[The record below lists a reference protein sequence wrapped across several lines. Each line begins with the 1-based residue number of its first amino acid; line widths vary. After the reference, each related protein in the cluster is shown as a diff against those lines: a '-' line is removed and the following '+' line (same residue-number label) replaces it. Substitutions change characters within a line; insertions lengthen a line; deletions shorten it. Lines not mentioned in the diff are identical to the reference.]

1 MFTILVLNLPQ
12 QLSGNKKLKLIAS
25 YKKYRIL
32 FSTLCFVLCAGISFA
47 QEKES
52 TEIHKT
58 KSSAT
63 IGGINYYLHTVEKGQ
78 TLFAIA
84 KFYKI
89 EVNDLVIEN
98 PEAIDGLKPG
108 QVLKI
113 PIQKK
118 KTVKSEVVDTSNCI
132 VHVVEKGQTLYSIT
146 KQYNV
151 SDDVLKKLNPE
162 LLNGLKTGQKILIPS
177 NKPKIESTSVVATT
191 STTSTT
197 TTPSNLKEGIAVA
210 QNIQKIEAADRMSS
224 SSIYKGEIKEE
235 YNVAF
240 FLPFHADEANS
251 IEMEA
256 LLKGE
261 SQFPNKTNVAL
272 QFYEGALLAIDSLKK
287 LKLNA
292 KIFVFDV
299 DDSDSLSIVTLLK
312 KPELLAMDLIIGPL
326 YGSSFMPVAKFAK
339 ENGIAI
345 VSPFTQV
352 NKILFENSYV
362 CKVSPSITL
371 QIEKMAAYVVDS
383 FQTQNIVLVNGGGLA
398 KDISFYNSFKK
409 TANDLLIQRG
419 VLKADSIHEVKG
431 LAGLQAMLST
441 TKVNVVVLPSSNQS
455 FVTDFISKLYSM
467 RDKYKIV
474 LFGLQS
480 WMNYDNLDFEYLN
493 GISLH
498 MPSNHFIDYDNVVT
512 QNVVKSYR
520 DRFKTEPEL
529 FSFQGFDVTYFFLNA
544 LKQNGSGL
552 LNNLT
557 QLKYTGIESNYEFS
571 QFPVD
576 SGFEN
581 KHVFIV
587 KYQDYKLVKA
597 N

>member
-1 MFTILVLNLPQ
+1 
-12 QLSGNKKLKLIAS
+12 LIANFN
-25 YKKYRIL
+25 KYLLSFAAFYLLL
-32 FSTLCFVLCAGISFA
+32 FSGISYS

-52 TEIHKT
+52 TEVHKT
-58 KSSAT
+58 KSSAI
-63 IGGINYYLHTVEKGQ
+63 IGGVNYYLHTVEKGQ

-98 PEAIDGLKPG
+98 PDAIDGLKPG

-118 KTVKSEVVDTSNCI
+118 KAVKSEVIDTSNCI
-132 VHVVEKGQTLYSIT
+132 VHIVEKGQTLYSIT

-151 SDDVLKKLNPE
+151 TDEVLKKLNPE

-177 NKPKIESTSVVATT
+177 NKPKTESTPTVVTTNKETIT
-191 STTSTT
+191 STGT
-197 TTPSNLKEGIAVA
+197 NLKEVAVVN
-210 QNIQKIEAADRMSS
+210 QTNQKLEAADRLPAPSV
-224 SSIYKGEIKEE
+224 YKGEMKKE

-240 FLPFHADEANS
+240 FLPFHADEANA
-251 IEMEA
+251 IDLEA

-261 SQFPNKTNVAL
+261 TQFPNKTNVAL
-272 QFYEGALLAIDSLKK
+272 QFYEGALLAVDSLKK

-292 KIFVFDV
+292 NITVFDV
-299 DDSDSLSIVTLLK
+299 DDRDSLSIVALLK

-326 YGSSFMPVAKFAK
+326 YGASFMPVAKFAK
-339 ENGIAI
+339 ENNIAI

-352 NKILFENSYV
+352 NKILFENPYV

-371 QIEKMAAYVVDS
+371 QIEKMAGYVVDS
-383 FQTQNIVLVNGGGLA
+383 FQTQNIILVAGGGLA

-409 TANDLLIQRG
+409 TANDLFMQRG
-419 VLKADSIHEVKG
+419 ASKADSIKEAKG
-431 LAGLQAMLST
+431 LAGLQALLST
-441 TKVNVVVLPSSNQS
+441 TKTNVVVLPSSNQS
-455 FVTDFISKLYSM
+455 YVTDFISKLYAM

-498 MPSNHFIDYDNVVT
+498 VPSNHFIDYENGTT
-512 QNVVKSYR
+512 QKFVLDYR
-520 DRFKTEPEL
+520 AKFKTEPEL
-529 FSFQGFDVTYFFLNA
+529 FSFQGFDVTFFFLNA
-544 LKQNGSGL
+544 LQQNGSGL
-552 LNNLT
+552 LNNLA
-557 QLKYTGIESNYEFS
+557 QLKYTGIETNYQFS
-571 QFPVD
+571 QFPID

>member
-1 MFTILVLNLPQ
+1 
-12 QLSGNKKLKLIAS
+12 LIAN
-25 YKKYRIL
+25 YKKYIIL
-32 FSTLCFVLCAGISFA
+32 FSTLYLVLCAGSSFA

-132 VHVVEKGQTLYSIT
+132 VHIVEKGQTLYSIT

-162 LLNGLKTGQKILIPS
+162 LFNGLKTGQKILIPS
-177 NKPKIESTSVVATT
+177 NKPKAEPTAVVLTTNTT
-191 STTSTT
+191 SSTLN
-197 TTPSNLKEGIAVA
+197 SNLKEVVTVTN
-210 QNIQKIEAADRMSS
+210 NIQKLEAADRVSAS
-224 SSIYKGEIKEE
+224 HTYKGELKDE

-240 FLPFHADEANS
+240 FLPFHADEANA

-261 SQFPNKTNVAL
+261 AQFPNKTNVAL
-272 QFYEGALLAIDSLKK
+272 QFYEGAMLAIDSLKK

-299 DDSDSLSIVTLLK
+299 DDRDSLNMLSLLK
-312 KPELLAMDLIIGPL
+312 KPELLEMDLIIGPL

-352 NKILFENSYV
+352 NKILFENPYV

-371 QIEKMAAYVVDS
+371 QIEKMAGYVVDS

-398 KDISFYNSFKK
+398 KDLSFYNSFKK
-409 TANDLLIQRG
+409 TANDLLFQRG
-419 VLKADSIHEVKG
+419 APRADSIKEAKG
-431 LAGLQAMLST
+431 LAGLQLMLST

-480 WMNYDNLDFEYLN
+480 WINYDNLDYEYLN

-498 MPSNHFIDYDNVVT
+498 IPSNHFIDYDNITT
-512 QNVVKSYR
+512 QDFVNSYR
-520 DRFKTEPEL
+520 DKFKTEPEL

>member
-1 MFTILVLNLPQ
+1 LYL
-12 QLSGNKKLKLIAS
+12 
-25 YKKYRIL
+25 
-32 FSTLCFVLCAGISFA
+32 VLCAGSSFA

-132 VHVVEKGQTLYSIT
+132 VHIVEKGQTLYSIT

-162 LLNGLKTGQKILIPS
+162 LFNGLKTGQKILIPS
-177 NKPKIESTSVVATT
+177 NKPKAEPTAVVLTTNTT
-191 STTSTT
+191 SSTLN
-197 TTPSNLKEGIAVA
+197 SNLKEVVTVTN
-210 QNIQKIEAADRMSS
+210 NIQKLEAADRVSAS
-224 SSIYKGEIKEE
+224 HTYKGELKDE

-240 FLPFHADEANS
+240 FLPFHADEANA

-261 SQFPNKTNVAL
+261 AQFPNKTNVAL
-272 QFYEGALLAIDSLKK
+272 QFYEGAMLAIDSLKK

-299 DDSDSLSIVTLLK
+299 DDRDSLNMLSLLK
-312 KPELLAMDLIIGPL
+312 KPELLEMDLIIGPL

-352 NKILFENSYV
+352 NKILFENPYV

-371 QIEKMAAYVVDS
+371 QIEKMAGYVVDS

-398 KDISFYNSFKK
+398 KDLSFYNSFKK
-409 TANDLLIQRG
+409 TANDLLFQRG
-419 VLKADSIHEVKG
+419 APRADSIKEAKG
-431 LAGLQAMLST
+431 LAGLQLMLST

-480 WMNYDNLDFEYLN
+480 WINYDNLDYEYLN

-498 MPSNHFIDYDNVVT
+498 IPSNHFIDYDNITT
-512 QNVVKSYR
+512 QDFVNSYR
-520 DRFKTEPEL
+520 DKFKTEPEL

>member
-1 MFTILVLNLPQ
+1 MYL
-12 QLSGNKKLKLIAS
+12 
-25 YKKYRIL
+25 
-32 FSTLCFVLCAGISFA
+32 VLCAGSSFA

-132 VHVVEKGQTLYSIT
+132 VHIVEKGQTLYSIT

-162 LLNGLKTGQKILIPS
+162 LFNGLKTGQKILIPS
-177 NKPKIESTSVVATT
+177 NKPKAEPTAVVLTTNTT
-191 STTSTT
+191 SSTLN
-197 TTPSNLKEGIAVA
+197 SNLKEVVTVTN
-210 QNIQKIEAADRMSS
+210 NIQKLEAADRVSAS
-224 SSIYKGEIKEE
+224 HTYKGELKDE

-240 FLPFHADEANS
+240 FLPFHADEANA

-261 SQFPNKTNVAL
+261 AQFPNKTNVAL
-272 QFYEGALLAIDSLKK
+272 QFYEGAMLAIDSLKK

-299 DDSDSLSIVTLLK
+299 DDRDSLNMLSLLK
-312 KPELLAMDLIIGPL
+312 KPELLEMDLIIGPL

-352 NKILFENSYV
+352 NKILFENPYV

-371 QIEKMAAYVVDS
+371 QIEKMAGYVVDS

-398 KDISFYNSFKK
+398 KDLSFYNSFKK
-409 TANDLLIQRG
+409 TANDLLFQRG
-419 VLKADSIHEVKG
+419 APRADSIKEAKG
-431 LAGLQAMLST
+431 LAGLQLMLST

-480 WMNYDNLDFEYLN
+480 WINYDNLDYEYLN

-498 MPSNHFIDYDNVVT
+498 IPSNHFIDYDNITT
-512 QNVVKSYR
+512 QDFVNSYR
-520 DRFKTEPEL
+520 DKFKTEPEL

>member
-1 MFTILVLNLPQ
+1 MGI
-12 QLSGNKKLKLIAS
+12 KKRKLIAN

-32 FSTLCFVLCAGISFA
+32 FSALYFVLCSVSSFA

-118 KTVKSEVVDTSNCI
+118 KTVKSEVIDTSNCI

-177 NKPKIESTSVVATT
+177 NKPKVESTSVVATT
-191 STTSTT
+191 STTATT
-197 TTPSNLKEGIAVA
+197 TATPSNLKEGTIVT
-210 QNIQKIEAADRMSS
+210 QNIQKLEAADRIST

-261 SQFPNKTNVAL
+261 SQFPNKTKVAL

-299 DDSDSLSIVTLLK
+299 DDSDSVNMLTLLK

-352 NKILFENSYV
+352 NKILFENPYV

-371 QIEKMAAYVVDS
+371 QIEKMAGYVVDS

-398 KDISFYNSFKK
+398 KDLSFYNSFKK

-419 VLKADSIHEVKG
+419 ALKADSIKEAKG

-441 TKVNVVVLPSSNQS
+441 TKINVVVLPSSNQS

-480 WMNYDNLDFEYLN
+480 WINYDNLDFEYLN

-498 MPSNHFIDYDNVVT
+498 VPSNHFIDYENVTTRKFVLD
-512 QNVVKSYR
+512 YR
-520 DRFKTEPEL
+520 AKFKTEPEL
-529 FSFQGFDVTYFFLNA
+529 FSYQGFDVTFFFLNA

-552 LNNLT
+552 LNNLS
-557 QLKYTGIESNYEFS
+557 QLKYTGIETNYQFS
-571 QFPVD
+571 QFPID

>member
-1 MFTILVLNLPQ
+1 MFTILVQNLLL
-12 QLSGNKKLKLIAS
+12 QLSGNKKMKLIAS

-32 FSTLCFVLCAGISFA
+32 FSTLSFVLCIGSSFA

-118 KTVKSEVVDTSNCI
+118 KAVKSEAVDTSNCI
-132 VHVVEKGQTLYSIT
+132 VHIVEKGQTLYSIT

-151 SDDVLKKLNPE
+151 TDDVLKKINPE

-177 NKPKIESTSVVATT
+177 NKPKIESTPIAINQLNSVKEVATT
-191 STTSTT
+191 T
-197 TTPSNLKEGIAVA
+197 N
-210 QNIQKIEAADRMSS
+210 NIQKLEAADRISTS
-224 SSIYKGEIKEE
+224 NTYKGEIKEE

-240 FLPFHADEANS
+240 FLPFHADEANA
-251 IEMEA
+251 IDMEA

-287 LKLNA
+287 LNLSA

-312 KPELLAMDLIIGPL
+312 KPELLAMDLIVGPL

-352 NKILFENSYV
+352 NKILFENPYV

-371 QIEKMAAYVVDS
+371 QIEKMATYVVDS

-409 TANDLLIQRG
+409 ATNDLLSQRG
-419 VLKADSIHEVKG
+419 ALKADSIQEAKG
-431 LAGLQAMLST
+431 LAGLQAMLNTS
-441 TKVNVVVLPSSNQS
+441 KVNVVVLPSSNQS

-467 RDKYKIV
+467 REKYKIV
-474 LFGLQS
+474 LFGLPS

-498 MPSNHFIDYDNVVT
+498 MPSNHFIDYNNTVT
-512 QNVVKSYR
+512 QNFVKSYR
-520 DRFKTEPEL
+520 ERFKTEPEL

>member
-1 MFTILVLNLPQ
+1 VGI
-12 QLSGNKKLKLIAS
+12 KKRKLIAN

-32 FSTLCFVLCAGISFA
+32 FSALYFVLCSVSSFA

-118 KTVKSEVVDTSNCI
+118 KTVKSEVIDTSNCI

-177 NKPKIESTSVVATT
+177 NKPKVESTSVVATT
-191 STTSTT
+191 STTATT
-197 TTPSNLKEGIAVA
+197 TATPSNLKEGTIVT
-210 QNIQKIEAADRMSS
+210 QNIQKLEAADRIST

-261 SQFPNKTNVAL
+261 SQFPNKTKVAL

-299 DDSDSLSIVTLLK
+299 DDSDSVNMLTLLK

-352 NKILFENSYV
+352 NKILFENPYV

-371 QIEKMAAYVVDS
+371 QIEKMAGYVVDS

-398 KDISFYNSFKK
+398 KDLSFYNSFKK

-419 VLKADSIHEVKG
+419 ALKADSIKEAKG

-441 TKVNVVVLPSSNQS
+441 TKINVVVLPSSNQS

-480 WMNYDNLDFEYLN
+480 WINYDNLDFEYLN

-498 MPSNHFIDYDNVVT
+498 VPSNHFIDYENVTTRKFVLD
-512 QNVVKSYR
+512 YR
-520 DRFKTEPEL
+520 AKFKTEPEL
-529 FSFQGFDVTYFFLNA
+529 FSYQGFDVTFFFLNA

-552 LNNLT
+552 LNNLS
-557 QLKYTGIESNYEFS
+557 QLKYTGIETNYQFS
-571 QFPVD
+571 QFPID

>member
-1 MFTILVLNLPQ
+1 MGI
-12 QLSGNKKLKLIAS
+12 KKRKLIAN
-25 YKKYRIL
+25 YKKYRVL
-32 FSTLCFVLCAGISFA
+32 FSALFFVLCSVTSFA

-118 KTVKSEVVDTSNCI
+118 KTVKSEVIDTSNCI

-191 STTSTT
+191 STTTA
-197 TTPSNLKEGIAVA
+197 TTPSNIKEGVTVT
-210 QNIQKIEAADRMSS
+210 QNIQKIEAADRIST

-240 FLPFHADEANS
+240 FLPFHADEANA

-287 LKLNA
+287 LNLNA

-299 DDSDSLSIVTLLK
+299 DDSDSLNMLTLLK

-352 NKILFENSYV
+352 NKILFENPYV

-371 QIEKMAAYVVDS
+371 QIEKMAGYVVDS

-398 KDISFYNSFKK
+398 KDLSFYNSFKK

-419 VLKADSIHEVKG
+419 ALKSDSIKEAKG

-441 TKVNVVVLPSSNQS
+441 TKINVVVLPSSNQS

-480 WMNYDNLDFEYLN
+480 WINYDNLDFEYLN

-498 MPSNHFIDYDNVVT
+498 VPSNHFIDYENVTTRKFVLD
-512 QNVVKSYR
+512 YR
-520 DRFKTEPEL
+520 AKFKTEPEL
-529 FSFQGFDVTYFFLNA
+529 FSYQGFDVTFFFLNA
-544 LKQNGSGL
+544 LNQNGSGL
-552 LNNLT
+552 LNNIS
-557 QLKYTGIESNYEFS
+557 QLKYTGIETNYQFS
-571 QFPVD
+571 QFPID

>member
-1 MFTILVLNLPQ
+1 LFTILVQNLLL
-12 QLSGNKKLKLIAS
+12 QLSGNKKKKLIAS

-32 FSTLCFVLCAGISFA
+32 FSTLYFVLCAGSSFA

-118 KTVKSEVVDTSNCI
+118 KIVKSEVVDTSNCI

-151 SDDVLKKLNPE
+151 TDDVLKKLNPE

-177 NKPKIESTSVVATT
+177 NKPKIESTPVVATT
-191 STTSTT
+191 STTTT
-197 TTPSNLKEGIAVA
+197 TTNLKEGTIVT
-210 QNIQKIEAADRMSS
+210 QNIQKIEAADRISA

-240 FLPFHADEANS
+240 FLPFHADEANA
-251 IEMEA
+251 IEMES

-261 SQFPNKTNVAL
+261 SQLPNKTNVAL

-299 DDSDSLSIVTLLK
+299 DDSDSVNMLTLLK

-345 VSPFTQV
+345 ISPFTQV
-352 NKILFENSYV
+352 NKILFENPYV

-371 QIEKMAAYVVDS
+371 QIEKMATYVVDS

-409 TANDLLIQRG
+409 TANDLLVQRG
-419 VLKADSIHEVKG
+419 ALKADSIHEAKG
-431 LAGLQAMLST
+431 LGGLQAMLST

-493 GISLH
+493 GTSLH
-498 MPSNHFIDYDNVVT
+498 IPSNHFIDYDNIVT
-512 QNVVKSYR
+512 QNFVKSYR

-529 FSFQGFDVTYFFLNA
+529 YSFQGFDVTYFFLNA

>member
-1 MFTILVLNLPQ
+1 VGI
-12 QLSGNKKLKLIAS
+12 KKRKLIAN

-32 FSTLCFVLCAGISFA
+32 FSALYFVLCSVTSFA

-118 KTVKSEVVDTSNCI
+118 KTVKSEVIDTSNCI

-191 STTSTT
+191 STTATTTTT
-197 TTPSNLKEGIAVA
+197 TTPSNLKEGTIVT
-210 QNIQKIEAADRMSS
+210 QNIQKLEAADRIST

-261 SQFPNKTNVAL
+261 SQFPNKTKVAL

-299 DDSDSLSIVTLLK
+299 DDSDSVNMLTLLK

-352 NKILFENSYV
+352 NKILFENPYV

-371 QIEKMAAYVVDS
+371 QIEKMAGYVVDS

-398 KDISFYNSFKK
+398 KDLSFYNSFKK

-419 VLKADSIHEVKG
+419 ALKADSIKEAKG

-441 TKVNVVVLPSSNQS
+441 TKINVVVLPSSNQS

-480 WMNYDNLDFEYLN
+480 WINYDNLDFEYLN

-498 MPSNHFIDYDNVVT
+498 VPSNHFIDYENVTTRKFVLD
-512 QNVVKSYR
+512 YR
-520 DRFKTEPEL
+520 AKFKTEPEL
-529 FSFQGFDVTYFFLNA
+529 FSYQGFDVTFFFLNA
-544 LKQNGSGL
+544 LNQNGSGL
-552 LNNLT
+552 LNNIS
-557 QLKYTGIESNYEFS
+557 QLKYTGIETNYQFS
-571 QFPVD
+571 QFPID

-581 KHVFIV
+581 KQVFIV